1 MAEWLGRA
9 LQKLLQRFESARD
22 LDTKP
27 LHESE
32 EAFLLRDRKTSATMW
47 LIIKRACVWSL
58 LQKTDEINNQM
69 SEANKLVKIGEEQ
82 KSTTQIFDLC

>member
-1 MAEWLGRA
+1 MAEWLGKA

-32 EAFLLRDRKTSATMW
+32 EAFLLRDNETSATKWQLM
-47 LIIKRACVWSL
+47 RRDCVWSL
-58 LQKTDEINNQM
+58 LQKTV
-69 SEANKLVKIGEEQ
+69 EAY
-82 KSTTQIFDLC
+82 